1 MIRTWGLDLLRS
13 GTGVIDVGGEP
24 GFVAIALLER
34 GIPATI
40 VDPSW
45 RMTGKTNRLTNIEQ
59 MVQMPG
65 CPKFQA
71 FQEMFD
77 EHFYQLHQDFVDGA
91 SAIISLYGD
100 EATEPSLRFAA
111 SLGKPCALIPCN
123 ECMRF
128 FPSHNRTYD
137 GYVQACM
144 DVANQNK
151 GRFELVN
158 LVGAPFSR
166 ALLVQ
171 PPLPHWAK
179 RYAEGEEWVGDVQ
192 QTGMHEESV
201 AVPLKVLKDLGVL
214 YQVLW
219 KMELAKQG
227 AWRTELAACLAIG
240 EGWGHVKAWPFS
252 AFQVWSLCKA
262 GREWVQQVSAATTMQ
277 GTKMIKN
284 GVQCKH

>member
-13 GTGVIDVGGEP
+13 GSGVIDVGGEP
-24 GFVAIALLER
+24 GFVAVALLER
-34 GIPATI
+34 GIPATV

-59 MVQMPG
+59 MVQMPQ
-65 CPKFQA
+65 CPKFQF

-77 EHFYQLHQDFVDGA
+77 EGFYQRHRGFVDSA

-123 ECMRF
+123 ECFRF

-171 PPLPHWAK
+171 PPLPQWAK
-179 RYAEGEEWVGDVQ
+179 KYAEGEEWLGDVKHG
-192 QTGMHEESV
+192 TGEESV

-227 AWRTELAACLAIG
+227 A
-240 EGWGHVKAWPFS
+240 
-252 AFQVWSLCKA
+252 
-262 GREWVQQVSAATTMQ
+262 
-277 GTKMIKN
+277 
-284 GVQCKH
+284 